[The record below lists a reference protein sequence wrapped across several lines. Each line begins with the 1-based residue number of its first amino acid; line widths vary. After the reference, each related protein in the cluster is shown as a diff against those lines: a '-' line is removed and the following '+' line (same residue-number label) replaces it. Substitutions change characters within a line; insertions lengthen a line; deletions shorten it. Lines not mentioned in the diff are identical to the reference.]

1 MEKFWNRKRNF
12 SKIKWIKQKF
22 KRKQKKQRSFFLRNP
37 NKRVTNNTRSK
48 WRILKIRT
56 SSRRLNPKNSD
67 KRSQDNLREQK
78 TS

>member
-12 SKIKWIKQKF
+12 SKIKWIKHKF
-22 KRKQKKQRSFFLRNP
+22 KWKQKKQRSFFLRNP
-37 NKRVTNNTRSK
+37 NKRATNNTRSK